1 MAANKSFQISARF
14 TEEERNRLIGYCEAN
29 DMPVAQVIRKAV
41 REYLENHKEEN

>member
-1 MAANKSFQISARF
+1 MAANKSFQLSTRF
-14 TEEERNRLIGYCEAN
+14 TEEERNNLVDYCEKN

>member
-14 TEEERNRLIGYCEAN
+14 TEEERNKLIEYCEAN

>member
-14 TEEERNRLIGYCEAN
+14 TEEERNNLVDYCEKN

-41 REYLENHKEEN
+41 REYLEKQSEN

>member
-14 TEEERNRLIGYCEAN
+14 TEEERNKLIEYCETN
-29 DMPVAQVIRKAV
+29 DMPAAQVIRKAV

>member
-14 TEEERNRLIGYCEAN
+14 TEEERNKLIGYCEAN

>member
-14 TEEERNRLIGYCEAN
+14 TEEERNKLIGYCEAN
-29 DMPVAQVIRKAV
+29 DVPVAQVIRKAV